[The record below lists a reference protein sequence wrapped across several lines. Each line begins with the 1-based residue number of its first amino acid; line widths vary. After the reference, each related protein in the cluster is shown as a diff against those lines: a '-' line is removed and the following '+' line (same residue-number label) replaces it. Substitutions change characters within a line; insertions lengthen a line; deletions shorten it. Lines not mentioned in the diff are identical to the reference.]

1 MALISTGVTSSEIP
15 SVYSHTLKLVQND
28 TLPQLII
35 DLTDKTDNQ
44 AIDLTNVAT
53 IAVKV
58 RALGSDTLKS
68 SVPAYKTSPYNAGNI
83 IMEFPLGVLDTAGTF
98 TGEIELTYTS
108 GKVQTV
114 FDELKFEVRGE
125 Y

>member
-1 MALISTGVTSSEIP
+1 MALISTGVSSLEIQ

-35 DLTDKTDNQ
+35 NLTDSTDSQ
-44 AIDLTNVAT
+44 AIDLSNVAS
-53 IAVKV
+53 ILLKI
-58 RALGSDTLKS
+58 RELGSAVLKT
-68 SVPAYKTSPYNAGNI
+68 SVPVYRTAPYTAGNVFT
-83 IMEFPLGVLDTAGTF
+83 EFPVGSLDTAGTF
-98 TGEIELTYTS
+98 TGELELTYSS
-108 GKVQTV
+108 GKVQTI